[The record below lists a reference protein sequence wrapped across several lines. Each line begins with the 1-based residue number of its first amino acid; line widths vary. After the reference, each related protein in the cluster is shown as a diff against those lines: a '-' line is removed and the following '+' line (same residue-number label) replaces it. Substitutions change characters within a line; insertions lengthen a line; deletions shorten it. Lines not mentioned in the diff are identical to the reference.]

1 MKLVPQKQMASTG
14 LKSLRLKGGG
24 LDTTEI

>member
-1 MKLVPQKQMASTG
+1 MKEFTQKQTVCNG